1 MKVLEET
8 TEVLVEVSGVLEEAE
23 EDRQEVQGVLHKSQG
38 ICEEV
43 PRYSTRFWRSI

>member
-1 MKVLEET
+1 M
-8 TEVLVEVSGVLEEAE
+8 EVSGVLEEAE

-43 PRYSTRFWRSI
+43 PKVFDEVLEVDLKSL